1 MNWLLLII
9 IIPIPL
15 CLFAIVSRLEKMH
28 QLLRDFSH
36 QKGDFDPAID
46 EEEFERV
53 SKKFGWDERAT
64 RLREGAKRRRQWLED
79 SEK

>member
-1 MNWLLLII
+1 MTLPII
-9 IIPIPL
+9 IIISIPL
-15 CLFAIVSRLEKMH
+15 CL
-28 QLLRDFSH
+28 LLSFRVWKKCISSFGILP

-64 RLREGAKRRRQWLED
+64 RLR
-79 SEK
+79 